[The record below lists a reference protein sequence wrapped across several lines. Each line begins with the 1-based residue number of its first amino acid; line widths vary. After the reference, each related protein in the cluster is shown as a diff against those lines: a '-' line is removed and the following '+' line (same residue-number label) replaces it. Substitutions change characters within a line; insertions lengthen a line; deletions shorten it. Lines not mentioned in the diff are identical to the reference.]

1 VLSEHLTLFRGRLAV
16 NRGSSATASLSER
29 GKDIIKA
36 YLARRTLIEAFS
48 EETVDKE

>member
-16 NRGSSATASLSER
+16 YRGSTATASLSER
-29 GKDIIKA
+29 DKVTLKA

-48 EETVDKE
+48 EETVGEE

>member
-16 NRGSSATASLSER
+16 YRGSTATASLSER
-29 GKDIIKA
+29 DKDIIKA

-48 EETVDKE
+48 EEAADED